1 MTLIISVS
9 GGLASAA
16 NAILAARS
24 GQPYIMVFADTS
36 VEDDDLHRF
45 LYDLETYLG
54 QPIIRLKDGRDPWD
68 VFADKQYIGNSR
80 TAHCSAELKTKQVK
94 NFADALCS
102 PNDPI
107 ILGMYKD
114 EEERLI
120 RAQANW
126 SPRPVRSLLIEQ
138 SIYPK
143 DVEKMICEEAGIKKP
158 RLYEM
163 GFPHNNCGGMCVRAG
178 QGQFAR
184 LLDLRPAL
192 YARHEQ
198 RNEAVRAKINMKA
211 AERIK
216 LGKYRGNVDKEP
228 AGGFIRITRN
238 GSDEYLHMKEFRERV
253 QSGQLIP
260 ARYEMGGCGCFVDD
274 EV

>member
-1 MTLIISVS
+1 MTLIISAS

-24 GQPYIMVFADTS
+24 GQPYIMVFADTTI
-36 VEDDDLHRF
+36 EDDDLYRF
-45 LYDLETYLG
+45 LYDVETYLG

-68 VFADKQYIGNSR
+68 VFVKNEYIGNSR
-80 TAHCSAELKTKQVK
+80 TAHCSVELKTKQVMK
-94 NFADALCS
+94 FADTICK
-102 PNDPI
+102 PDDPI

-120 RAQANW
+120 RASANW
-126 SPRPVRSLLIEQ
+126 FPRPVRSLLIEQ
-138 SIYPK
+138 KITPG
-143 DVEKMICEEAGIKKP
+143 DVECIICEEAGIKKP

-192 YARHEQ
+192 YAKHEQ
-198 RNEAVRAKINMKA
+198 RNEYARKRINAKV
-211 AERIK
+211 AERIRA
-216 LGKYRGNVDKEP
+216 GTYRGKTGGGLLVDSFVSLAMGK
-228 AGGFIRITRN
+228 RN
-238 GSDEYLHMKEFRERV
+238 IYT
-253 QSGQLIP
+253 
-260 ARYEMGGCGCFVDD
+260 
-274 EV
+274 